1 MKETF
6 MLHAD
11 KHRSIVSNKC
21 LLFTALGIVYGLGAI
36 WLIIMLNTP
45 GCEHVYGVDN
55 FELYKFRYVNQEKE
69 TDKNTWH

>member
-1 MKETF
+1 

-21 LLFTALGIVYGLGAI
+21 LLFTALGIVYGLAAI
-36 WLIIMLNTP
+36 WLILMLNTP
-45 GCEHVYGVDN
+45 GCEQVYGVDD
-55 FELYKFRYVNQEKE
+55 FELYKFRYVKEEKE